1 MAPLDAL
8 SPGLTAQLNRT
19 LVAAQFIATERLS
32 AWLQARGCQ
41 VQEQELQRYAHRFKR
56 LQLGLRKGQAF
67 TRGSERPS
75 GAFSR
80 VSWAARV
87 S

>member
-1 MAPLDAL
+1 MTPLDAL

-32 AWLQARGCQ
+32 AWLQARGCK
-41 VQEQELQRYAHRFKR
+41 VHERELQRYAHRFKR
-56 LQLGLRKGQAF
+56 LQQALRKGQES

-75 GAFSR
+75 AALSRMTWGAR
-80 VSWAARV
+80 IP
-87 S
+87 